1 MKHLKIL
8 DCTLRD
14 GAYIVDK
21 KFGKSVIQGIIEN
34 LIDANIDLI
43 EIGFLQNEGFGEGK
57 TVFKKPSDAFDFLPE
72 NTKQSNFSLLADYSR
87 YDFDLL
93 PINVNCKINVI
104 RICFFKH
111 ERFLAIDAVRK
122 VIAKGYNV
130 YVQPVDILGYS
141 DRELLDLID
150 EVNKTNSACFSIVDT
165 FGSMYIEDLRRLYYF
180 INHNLN
186 KNIQI
191 GFHSHNN
198 LQLSSALSQEFIRLS
213 QNERNVTVDTSL
225 NGMGRGAGNTP
236 TELIAL
242 YANKKMNYS
251 YNIHALLDCIDV
263 YIKPI
268 AAKFNWGYSL
278 PYFIAG
284 MYSAHTNNIN
294 YLLEKNNILSKDIS
308 LILSQLEIDKIKR
321 YDYDRLEELY
331 LEHVGRVDIDDSHEF
346 KRLAE
351 IFNNKNILVLAPGNS
366 IINEKDKI
374 LKYIRDKDC
383 LVVNINF
390 IDSSFQNDFFYVSN
404 IKRFEYLK
412 LNSAFTQK
420 PKIFLSNIQANIP
433 NSFRININRV
443 VQKGWSNLDNSIILF
458 FRLLDYFKLQ
468 SLAIAGFDGFVFG
481 QQNYFKDKM
490 EIQKSK
496 EEIHKINIELE
507 DMFNS
512 FINTRKSK
520 YEIIILTKTNLKL
533 KKGKINADTF

>member
-1 MKHLKIL
+1 MKYLKIL

-14 GAYIVDK
+14 GAYVVEK
-21 KFGKSVIQGIIEN
+21 NFGNSVIKGIVKN

-57 TVFKKPSDAFDFLPE
+57 TVFSKPDDALKLLPE
-72 NTKQSNFSLLADYSR
+72 NIKDIDFALLADYSR

-93 PINVNCKINVI
+93 PINTNFKINII

-111 ERFLAIDAVRK
+111 ERFLVIDAIK
-122 VIAKGYNV
+122 KTIAKGYSV

-141 DRELLDLID
+141 DSELLDLIE
-150 EVNKTNSACFSIVDT
+150 EVNKTDSTCFSVVDT

-186 KNIQI
+186 KDIQI

-198 LQLSSALSQEFIRLS
+198 LQLSSALSQEFIRMS
-213 QNERNVTVDTSL
+213 QNERDITIDASL

-236 TELIAL
+236 TELVAL
-242 YANKKMNYS
+242 YANKKINCN

-268 AAKFNWGYSL
+268 AAKFNWGYNL

-308 LILSQLEIDKIKR
+308 LILSQLEVDKIKR
-321 YDYDRLEELY
+321 YDYARLEELY
-331 LEHVGRVDIDDSHEF
+331 LEYIGKINIDDSNDF
-346 KRLAE
+346 TRLAK
-351 IFNNKNILVLAPGNS
+351 IFNKKNILVLAPGNS
-366 IINEKDKI
+366 IIKEKDKI
-374 LKYIRDKDC
+374 LKYIKDTDC
-383 LVVNINF
+383 IVVNINF
-390 IDSSFQNDFFYVSN
+390 IDPNFQNDFFYVSN

-412 LNSAFTQK
+412 LNSSFIEK
-420 PKIFLSNIQANIP
+420 PKIFLSNIQSSTQNF
-433 NSFRININRV
+433 FRINADRV

-458 FRLLDYFKLQ
+458 FRLLDYFELQ

-481 QQNYFKDKM
+481 QQNYFKDEM
-490 EIQKSK
+490 EIQKNKK
-496 EEIHKINIELE
+496 EIKKINTELE
-507 DMFNS
+507 DMFNN
-512 FINTRKSK
+512 FIATRKSK
-520 YEIIILTKTNLKL
+520 YEIIILTKTNLNL
-533 KKGKINADTF
+533 KKGCASVDSF

>member
-14 GAYIVDK
+14 GAYVVDK
-21 KFGKSVIQGIIEN
+21 KFGKSVMRGIIEN

-72 NTKQSNFSLLADYSR
+72 NTKQSNFALLADYSR

-93 PINVNCKINVI
+93 PINVKFKINII

-141 DRELLDLID
+141 DKELLDLID
-150 EVNKTNSACFSIVDT
+150 EVNKTDSTCFSIVDT

-236 TELIAL
+236 TELVAL

-263 YIKPI
+263 YITPI
-268 AAKFNWGYSL
+268 AAKFNWGYNL

-308 LILSQLEIDKIKR
+308 LILSRLETDKIKR

-331 LEHVGRVDIDDSHEF
+331 LEHIGRIDIDDSHEF

-366 IINEKDKI
+366 IVHEKDKI
-374 LKYIRDKDC
+374 LNYIRDKDC

-390 IDSSFQNDFFYVSN
+390 VDSSYQNDFFYVSN

-412 LNSAFTQK
+412 LNSTFIQK
-420 PKIFLSNIQANIP
+420 QKIFLSNIQANIP

-443 VQKGWSNLDNSIILF
+443 VQGGWGNLDNSIILF
-458 FRLLDYFKLQ
+458 FRLLDCFELQ
-468 SLAIAGFDGFVFG
+468 SLAIAGFDGFVYG
-481 QQNYFKDKM
+481 QQNYFKDEM
-490 EIQKSK
+490 EIQKNK

-533 KKGKINADTF
+533 KKG

>member
-1 MKHLKIL
+1 MKYLKIL

-14 GAYIVDK
+14 GAYVVEK
-21 KFGKSVIQGIIEN
+21 NFGNSVIKGIVKN

-57 TVFKKPSDAFDFLPE
+57 TVFSKPDDALKLLPE
-72 NTKQSNFSLLADYSR
+72 NIKDIDFALLADYSR

-93 PINVNCKINVI
+93 PINTNFKINII

-111 ERFLAIDAVRK
+111 ERFLVIDAIK
-122 VIAKGYNV
+122 KTIAKGYSV

-141 DRELLDLID
+141 DSELLDLIE
-150 EVNKTNSACFSIVDT
+150 EVNKTDSTCFSVVDT

-186 KNIQI
+186 KDIQI

-198 LQLSSALSQEFIRLS
+198 LQLSSALSQEFIRMS
-213 QNERNVTVDTSL
+213 QNERDITIDASL

-236 TELIAL
+236 TELVAL
-242 YANKKMNYS
+242 YANKKINCN

-268 AAKFNWGYSL
+268 AAKFNWGYNL

-321 YDYDRLEELY
+321 YDYARLEELY
-331 LEHVGRVDIDDSHEF
+331 LEYIGKINIDDSNDF
-346 KRLAE
+346 TRLAK
-351 IFNNKNILVLAPGNS
+351 IFNKKNILVLAPGNS
-366 IINEKDKI
+366 IIKEKDKI
-374 LKYIRDKDC
+374 LKYIKDTDC
-383 LVVNINF
+383 IVVNINF
-390 IDSSFQNDFFYVSN
+390 IDPNFQNDFFYVSN

-412 LNSAFTQK
+412 LNSSFIEK
-420 PKIFLSNIQANIP
+420 PKIFLSNIQSSTQNF
-433 NSFRININRV
+433 FRINADRV

-458 FRLLDYFKLQ
+458 FRLLDYFELQ

-481 QQNYFKDKM
+481 QQNYFKDEM
-490 EIQKSK
+490 EIQKNKK
-496 EEIHKINIELE
+496 EIKKINTELE
-507 DMFNS
+507 DMFNN
-512 FINTRKSK
+512 FIATRKSK
-520 YEIIILTKTNLKL
+520 YEIIILTKTNLNL
-533 KKGKINADTF
+533 KKGCASVDSF